1 MITLFSLGLF
11 ACGGKVSDKVDDIKD
26 AAGEAEES
34 YCDALCL

>member
-11 ACGGKVSDKVDDIKD
+11 ACGKVGDKVDDLKD

-34 YCDALCL
+34 YCGIV